1 MISIRVRL
9 SVLWRGHRKKGGVD
23 DYKGEVAGVSGLK
36 NYWRHIRMNVGQ
48 KNVGIYFHVVS
59 GETCVE
65 TVDMEVQVFLRVEDT
80 DTSGGLVKIH
90 IED

>member
-1 MISIRVRL
+1 
-9 SVLWRGHRKKGGVD
+9 
-23 DYKGEVAGVSGLK
+23 
-36 NYWRHIRMNVGQ
+36 MNVGQ